1 MDIIVEYGEQIVQW
15 LASISALIVSITMFV
30 KALKSEN
37 RVTDAFNI
45 FKKSVATDVST
56 LDSKI
61 AITRAGIVQGFKEA
75 VVTKDVKVSV
85 NSQVK
90 KIIDEKMQEFLAII
104 KKGEESRTK
113 LTYWTLKILRYTAAS
128 DKLTT
133 EQQSEVD
140 EVMALIAE
148 DETIIDT
155 IN

>member
-61 AITRAGIVQGFKEA
+61 AITRAVIVQGFKEA

-90 KIIDEKMQEFLAII
+90 KILDEKMQEFLAIL